1 MSGAKDRDDVNST
14 FLNPFAFYNLGSGLS
29 VGVKMEATANWEAD
43 QAWTSPLLFQ
53 VSKVTLL
60 GTRPVSFALA
70 AGPTIASPDDGAS
83 WRFRLEMRF
92 LFPRR

>member
-1 MSGAKDRDDVNST
+1 
-14 FLNPFAFYNLGSGLS
+14 
-29 VGVKMEATANWEAD
+29 MEATGNWEAD

-60 GTRPVSFALA
+60 GRRPVSFALA
-70 AGPTIASPDDGAS
+70 AGPTSASPDAGAS

-92 LFPRR
+92 LFPR